1 MAQAD
6 GLRDRCRLRAKRTPE
21 SLPQVRNR
29 ARRGQQNPPASPFL
43 PTSPATQM
51 QPSASS
57 VATAAARAGCERA
70 WYRCARGA
78 GRTPEIGPRARGRI
92 PARTRRARVMNP
104 SAQARRRHCF
114 RPPLPGGVRGRAGRT
129 RARAGSVPRPPTPR
143 PHRGANALPAVR
155 TGRGGSTRDPRARA
169 RARARCRRRGWL
181 LAVDERASWRTRV
194 VVRHRNRAPRS
205 WTRVDRARVELR
217 PAQVGE
223 WVARARPRQIA

>member
-29 ARRGQQNPPASPFL
+29 TRRGQQNPPASPFL
-43 PTSPATQM
+43 PTSPATRM

-129 RARAGSVPRPPTPR
+129 RARAGSVPRPPR
-143 PHRGANALPAVR
+143 RGHIVGPTHCQPSEQVVVAQLAIRELAQERVRDVGVGGGCWRLTSEPVGEPASLFDIAIGRLDPGRASTVR
-155 TGRGGSTRDPRARA
+155 EWS
-169 RARARCRRRGWL
+169 CVRRRWENG
-181 LAVDERASWRTRV
+181 
-194 VVRHRNRAPRS
+194 
-205 WTRVDRARVELR
+205 
-217 PAQVGE
+217 
-223 WVARARPRQIA
+223 